1 MGDNEKPISTIGPG
15 WTSQE
20 ANGANGSRRHA
31 QPRKSGC
38 GKYARALRVLLPCRT
53 APRNKK
59 VMPANKAGLFSFIT
73 INWLTRMMWKAFRT
87 GLSQEDFFDLDDAD
101 DAAEGARRLEL
112 IWGRRVGKH
121 GASTSLGSA
130 VWRFCRTRT
139 LISML
144 LMAVS
149 IVLQFVGPAVL
160 QKMLLTFVAD
170 LSAPMWQ
177 GLVLVFALFFSQ
189 LCRNLFFGMA
199 YVINLHTAT
208 RLSGALQH
216 IVYNK
221 LLRLRASDEKA
232 LGQVVTFCSS
242 EQERMFDAIHMG
254 SIAVGSPIMFFL
266 AVGYTVMLMGPYAL
280 IGNAIILMFYPLMG
294 VVAAATSYVRTR
306 TVVLTDKRINIMSEI
321 LNSIKLIKM
330 YAWEDSFAENIK
342 GVREHERVQLQRAAF
357 LQSFSSTISPAIT
370 ILAAIA
376 TFITYTLTGH
386 NLDSGSAFTVY
397 SVFSALQFTV
407 AVLPYGIKTITE
419 ARVSF
424 QKMEKFLLKPD
435 MESTSNQ
442 HIPVHNSGD
451 AAVTMKSATFQW
463 EDVEEGVDNS
473 AFDNDKKAN
482 GNAQDGAPAETLRN
496 INMNVKKGKLIGIC
510 GSVGSGKTSLLSAI
524 TGDMVCVRGDM
535 SINGSV
541 AIVTQQAWI
550 FNETLREN
558 IVFGLP
564 FDDRRYR
571 DTVEVCSLQRDL
583 ELLPK
588 ADMTEIGER
597 GSNLSGGQKQRVN
610 LARSVYANKDI
621 YLLDDPLSAVDAR
634 VAKHIFNKCIKGAL
648 ANKTVLLVTHGI
660 QFLEECDEILYM
672 KNGVVSERGT
682 HAELQALGGD
692 YTHMLSYDHN
702 RDKDKSKGKAAES
715 EAPKDLDEE
724 PPIDVA
730 GGTLTANETHTAQ
743 GVQAY
748 LRYFKFCGGAVVMG
762 FLFILILLFVL
773 TQLFAGL
780 WLQIW
785 LDFGD
790 GKGGTNILDN
800 PDLSL
805 YQIIYGMSFVAMIV
819 SGSIK
824 GFGFARQLVLAS
836 SRMHDTM
843 FRKVMRCPVAF
854 FDVTPVGRILQRFS
868 KDMDELDVR
877 IPYYLEYVGQGM
889 MQCVGQMVM
898 VCVMFPMF
906 SIVLVIAIAIFGFLE
921 VWLNRGLQ
929 QNKSLDSIRKAPVI
943 THLSSTMSGLSVIR
957 TYGREDVQLARF
969 RRRLNYSLA
978 SDLIYR
984 SSVRWFTFRMDMIC
998 VLLVTLTG
1006 MTTVLLR
1013 DSASSAKSGLA
1024 LSSVFAV
1031 CNVIPF
1037 VMQMAAELQARFT
1050 SVERVLEYTS
1060 GLTEEAPRRVPNS
1073 PKPDK
1078 WPVRGDVLM
1087 EGVELRYREGLP
1099 LVLHGV
1105 DASIKGGEKI
1115 GVVGRTGAGKSSLI
1129 NTLLRF
1135 QELAGGRISIDGVD
1149 ISKIGLTD
1157 LRSSIA
1163 IIPQDPVLFE
1173 GTMRFNL
1180 DPFEDFSDE
1189 RIWEALEK
1197 SHVKE
1202 KVAREEKQ
1210 LLTPISGGGQ
1220 NLSVGEKQL
1229 ICLARAVLRRNK
1241 ILLLDEATASVD
1253 VETDFLI
1260 QRTIREAFDDC
1271 TVLTI
1276 AHRLHT
1282 VATYDR
1288 VMVMDAGRVIEFD
1301 TPKNLLSNPN
1311 SVFRQMTDAAG
1322 GVSTEASS

>member
-1 MGDNEKPISTIGPG
+1 MDENEKPISTLSASIGRA
-15 WTSQE
+15 SYDVNASNKQ
-20 ANGANGSRRHA
+20 NGFSRPA
-31 QPRKSGC
+31 PQKSGC
-38 GKYARALRVLLPCRT
+38 SKYTDALKVLLPCRVSS
-53 APRNKK
+53 RKNKNT
-59 VMPANKAGLFSFIT
+59 MPANRAGLFSFIT
-73 INWLTRMMWKAFRT
+73 INWLTRMMWKAFRK
-87 GLSQEDFFDLDDAD
+87 GLTEEDFYDLDDTD
-101 DAAEGARRLEL
+101 DAAESARRLES

-121 GASTSLGSA
+121 GAETSLGSA

-139 LISML
+139 LISIV

-149 IVLQFVGPAVL
+149 IVLQFVGPAFL
-160 QKMLLTFVAD
+160 QKLILAFIDDKSQA
-170 LSAPMWQ
+170 LWQ
-177 GLVLVFALFFSQ
+177 GLLLILALFFSQ

-199 YVINLHTAT
+199 YVINMHTAT
-208 RLSGALQH
+208 RLQGGLQH
-216 IVYNK
+216 LVFNK
-221 LLRLRASDEKA
+221 VLRLRASDDRA

-254 SIAVGSPIMFFL
+254 SITVGSPVMFIM
-266 AVGYTVMLMGPYAL
+266 AVGYSCWLMGPYAL
-280 IGNAIILMFYPLMG
+280 IGNVIILLFYPIMG
-294 VVAAATSYVRTR
+294 VVAALTSRVRTN
-306 TVVLTDKRINIMSEI
+306 TVQLTDKRINIMSEI

-330 YAWEDSFAENIK
+330 YAWEDSFADNVK
-342 GVREHERVQLQRAAF
+342 DVREHERVQLQRAAF
-357 LQSFSSTISPAIT
+357 LQSFSSTISPSIT
-370 ILAAIA
+370 ILAAIC
-376 TFITYTLTGH
+376 TFIAYTAAGYE
-386 NLDSGSAFTVY
+386 LDSQIAFTVY
-397 SVFSALQFTV
+397 SVFNALQFTV
-407 AVLPYGIKTITE
+407 ATLPYGIKCITE

-424 QKMEKFLLKPD
+424 QKMEKFMLKPD
-435 MESTSNQ
+435 MSTHSDKYV
-442 HIPVHNSGD
+442 PVFNSGET
-451 AAVTMKSATFQW
+451 ALGMKSASFVWDEADAQ
-463 EDVEEGVDNS
+463 GVDNS
-473 AFDNDKKAN
+473 GFEGEKEN
-482 GNAQDGAPAETLRN
+482 ETASLRN
-496 INMNVKKGKLIGIC
+496 IEMNVKKGALIGVC
-510 GSVGSGKTSLLSAI
+510 GSVGSGKTSLLSAV
-524 TGDMVCVRGDM
+524 TGDMICVGGDM
-535 SINGSV
+535 QINGSV

-558 IVFGLP
+558 IIFGLP
-564 FDDRRYR
+564 YDETRYR
-571 DTVEVCSLQRDL
+571 RTIEVCSLTRDL

-610 LARSVYANKDI
+610 LARAVYADKDI
-621 YLLDDPLSAVDAR
+621 ILLDDPLSAVDAR
-634 VAKHIFNKCIKGAL
+634 VAKHIFDKCIKGAL
-648 ANKTVLLVTHGI
+648 ANKTVILVTHGI

-672 KNGVVSERGT
+672 KNGMVSERGT
-682 HAELQALGGD
+682 HEQLKKKGGD
-692 YTHMLSYDHN
+692 YTHMLSYDQN
-702 RDKDKSKGKAAES
+702 REEKKKDKKEEVADV
-715 EAPKDLDEE
+715 KDLDEE

-730 GGTLTANETHTAQ
+730 GGTLTAHEAHKSL
-743 GVQAY
+743 GFKAY
-748 LRYFKFCGGAVVMG
+748 IDYFKFCGGLCIM
-762 FLFILILLFVL
+762 LILFTLILAFVL

-790 GKGGTNILDN
+790 GKGGTSVINN
-800 PDLSL
+800 PNLGT
-805 YQIIYGMSFVAMIV
+805 YQIIYGSTFVLMLV
-819 SGSIK
+819 TGSIK
-824 GFGFARQLVLAS
+824 GYGFARQLVLAS
-836 SRMHDTM
+836 SKMHDTM

-889 MQCVGQMVM
+889 ITCIGQMIM
-898 VCVMFPMF
+898 VCIMYPMF
-906 SIVLVIAIAIFGFLE
+906 SAVLVVAIAIFSFLE

-929 QNKSLDSIRKAPVI
+929 QNKSLDSIRKAPVLS
-943 THLSSTMSGLSVIR
+943 HLSSTMAGLNVIR
-957 TYGREDVQLARF
+957 TYGRQDVQLLRF
-969 RRRLNYSLA
+969 RRRLNRSLA

-998 VLLVTLTG
+998 VVLVALTG
-1006 MTTVLLR
+1006 LVTVLLR
-1013 DSASSAKSGLA
+1013 DDASSAKSGLA

-1037 VMQMAAELQARFT
+1037 VMQMASELQARFT

-1060 GLTEEAPRRVPNS
+1060 GLTEEAPRRIPNS
-1073 PKPDK
+1073 PKPK
-1078 WPVRGDVLM
+1078 QWPVRGDVLM
-1087 EGVELRYREGLP
+1087 EDVELRYREGLP
-1099 LVLHGV
+1099 LVLQKVNADIH
-1105 DASIKGGEKI
+1105 GGEKI

-1135 QELAGGRISIDGVD
+1135 QELAGGRILIDEVD

-1189 RIWEALEK
+1189 QIWEALEK

-1210 LLTPISGGGQ
+1210 LLTLISGGGQ

-1260 QRTIREAFDDC
+1260 QRTIREAFHDC

-1288 VMVMDAGRVIEFD
+1288 VMVMDAGKVIEFD
-1301 TPKNLLSNPN
+1301 TPAKLLGDAN
-1311 SVFRQMTDAAG
+1311 SVFRQMSEAAG
-1322 GVSTEASS
+1322 VTVETMEAAS

>member
-1 MGDNEKPISTIGPG
+1 MNENEKPISTLSASIGRA
-15 WTSQE
+15 SYDVNRQ
-20 ANGANGSRRHA
+20 NGFHRTK
-31 QPRKSGC
+31 PRKTGC
-38 GKYARALRVLLPCRT
+38 GKYADALRVLLPCR
-53 APRNKK
+53 PGSKNKNS
-59 VMPANKAGLFSFIT
+59 MPANKAGLFSFIT
-73 INWLTRMMWKAFRT
+73 INWLTRMMWKTFRK
-87 GLSQEDFFDLDDAD
+87 GLTEEDFYDLADAD
-101 DAAEGARRLEL
+101 DATESARRLES
-112 IWGRRVGKH
+112 IWGRRVGKQ
-121 GASTSLGSA
+121 GAATSLGSA
-130 VWRFCRTRT
+130 VWRFIRTRT
-139 LISML
+139 IISMV
-144 LMAVS
+144 LMAIS
-149 IVLQFVGPAVL
+149 IVLQFVGPAIL
-160 QKMLLTFVAD
+160 QKMILAFVED
-170 LSAPMWQ
+170 KSEPLWY
-177 GLVLVFALFFSQ
+177 GLVLILGLFLSQ

-199 YVINLHTAT
+199 YVINMHTAT
-208 RLSGALQH
+208 RLQGGLQH
-216 IVYNK
+216 LVFNK
-221 LLRLRASDEKA
+221 VLKLRAIDDRA

-254 SIAVGSPIMFFL
+254 TITVGSPVMFIL
-266 AVGYTVMLMGPYAL
+266 AVAYSWWLMGAYAL
-280 IGNAIILMFYPLMG
+280 IGNLIILLFYPIMG
-294 VVAAATSYVRTR
+294 VVAALTSRVRTN

-330 YAWEDSFAENIK
+330 YAWEDSFADNVK
-342 GVREHERVQLQRAAF
+342 DVRELERVQLQRAAF
-357 LQSFSSTISPAIT
+357 LQSFSSTISPSIT
-370 ILAAIA
+370 ILAAIC
-376 TFITYTLTGH
+376 TFIAYTLTDH
-386 NLDSGSAFTVY
+386 ELVSQTAFTVY
-397 SVFSALQFTV
+397 SVFNALQFTV
-407 AVLPYGIKTITE
+407 AFLPYGIKSITE

-424 QKMEKFLLKPD
+424 KKMEKFLLKPD
-435 MESTSNQ
+435 MTTHSDKY
-442 HIPVHNSGD
+442 IPVFNSGD
-451 AAVTMKSATFQW
+451 TALGLKLASFVWDEVDAPA
-463 EDVEEGVDNS
+463 VDNT
-473 AFDNDKKAN
+473 AFEGDNNEA
-482 GNAQDGAPAETLRN
+482 AALRN
-496 INMNVKKGKLIGIC
+496 INMTVKKGALIGVC

-524 TGDMVCVRGDM
+524 TGGMICVSGDLQV
-535 SINGSV
+535 NGSV
-541 AIVTQQAWI
+541 AIVSQQAWI

-558 IVFGLP
+558 IIFGLP
-564 FDDRRYR
+564 YDETRYR
-571 DTVEVCSLQRDL
+571 RTIEVCSLQRDL

-610 LARSVYANKDI
+610 LARAVYADKDI
-621 YLLDDPLSAVDAR
+621 VLLDDPLSAVDAR
-634 VAKHIFNKCIKGAL
+634 VAKHIFDKCIKGAL
-648 ANKTVLLVTHGI
+648 AGKTVLLVTHGI

-682 HAELQALGGD
+682 HEQLKAKGGD
-692 YTHMLSYDHN
+692 YTHMLSYDQN
-702 RDKDKSKGKAAES
+702 REKKDKDKKEDVADV
-715 EAPKDLDEE
+715 KDLDEE
-724 PPIDVA
+724 PPMDVV
-730 GGTLTANETHTAQ
+730 GGTLTAVEAHKSL
-743 GVQAY
+743 GFRAY
-748 LRYFKFCGGAVVMG
+748 IDYFKFCGGVCIMLI
-762 FLFILILLFVL
+762 LFILIMAFVL
-773 TQLFAGL
+773 SQLFAGL

-790 GKGGTNILDN
+790 GKEGEERGTNILNN
-800 PDLSL
+800 PNLHT
-805 YQIIYGMSFVAMIV
+805 YQIIYGSTFILMMVT
-819 SGSIK
+819 GSIK

-836 SRMHDTM
+836 SKMHDTM

-889 MQCVGQMVM
+889 ITCIGQMIM
-898 VCVMFPMF
+898 VCIMYPLF
-906 SIVLVIAIAIFGFLE
+906 SVVLVVAIGIFSFLE

-929 QNKSLDSIRKAPVI
+929 QSKSLDSIRKAPVLS
-943 THLSSTMSGLSVIR
+943 HLSSTMAGLNVIR
-957 TYGREDVQLARF
+957 TYGRQDVQLLRF
-969 RRRLNYSLA
+969 RRRLNRSLA

-998 VLLVTLTG
+998 VVLVVLTALV
-1006 MTTVLLR
+1006 TVLLR
-1013 DSASSAKSGLA
+1013 NDASSAKSGLA

-1031 CNVIPF
+1031 CNIIPF
-1037 VMQMAAELQARFT
+1037 VMQMASELQARFT

-1060 GLTEEAPRRVPNS
+1060 GLTEEAPRRLPNS
-1073 PKPDK
+1073 PKFK
-1078 WPVRGDVLM
+1078 QWPVRGDVSM
-1087 EGVELRYREGLP
+1087 QDVELRYREGLP
-1099 LVLHGV
+1099 LVLQKV
-1105 DASIKGGEKI
+1105 NADIRGGEKI

-1135 QELAGGRISIDGVD
+1135 QELAGGRILIDDVD
-1149 ISKIGLTD
+1149 IAKVGLHD

-1189 RIWEALEK
+1189 QIWEALEK

-1260 QRTIREAFDDC
+1260 QRTIREAFHDC

-1288 VMVMDAGRVIEFD
+1288 VMVLDAGKVIEFD
-1301 TPKNLLSNPN
+1301 TPANLLGDPN
-1311 SVFRQMTDAAG
+1311 SVFRQMSEAAG
-1322 GVSTEASS
+1322 VTAETMAASP

>member
-1 MGDNEKPISTIGPG
+1 MGDNNEKPVISVL
-15 WTSQE
+15 SSSA
-20 ANGANGSRRHA
+20 ANNDFIGANGSNGHQAPRR
-31 QPRKSGC
+31 QRSGC
-38 GKYARALRVLLPCRT
+38 AKYAEALKVLLPCRCSS
-53 APRNKK
+53 RNKK
-59 VMPANKAGLFSFIT
+59 TMPANKAGLFSFIT
-73 INWLTRMMWKAFRT
+73 INWLTKMMWKAFTT
-87 GLSQEDFFDLDDAD
+87 GLTQEDFFDLDEAD
-101 DAAEGARRLEL
+101 DAAESARRLEN
-112 IWGRRVGKH
+112 IWGRRVGKK
-121 GASTSLGSA
+121 GAETSLASA
-130 VWRFCRTRT
+130 VWRFCRTRS
-139 LISML
+139 IIAMV
-144 LMAVS
+144 LMAIS
-149 IVLQFVGPAVL
+149 IVLQFVGPAFL
-160 QKMLLTFVAD
+160 QKMLLNYIDDVSQP
-170 LSAPMWQ
+170 LWI
-177 GLVLVFALFFSQ
+177 GLVLVLALFMSQ
-189 LCRNLFFGMA
+189 LLRNLFFGMA
-199 YVINLHTAT
+199 YVINMHTAT
-208 RLSGALQH
+208 RLQGGLQH
-216 IVYNK
+216 LVFNK
-221 LLRLRASDEKA
+221 VLRLRAADDKA

-242 EQERMFDAIHMG
+242 EQERMFDAIHMS
-254 SIAVGSPIMFFL
+254 SITVGSPVMFAL
-266 AVGYTVMLMGPYAL
+266 AVGYSVWLMGPYAL
-280 IGNAIILMFYPLMG
+280 IGNAIILLFYPIMG
-294 VVAAATSYVRTR
+294 VVAALTSYVRTR
-306 TVVLTDKRINIMSEI
+306 TVQLTDKRINIMSEI
-321 LNSIKLIKM
+321 LNNIKLIKM
-330 YAWEDSFAENIK
+330 YAWEESFADNVK
-342 GVREHERVQLQRAAF
+342 DVREKERVQLQRAAF
-357 LQSFSSTISPAIT
+357 LQSFSSTISPSIT
-370 ILAAIA
+370 ILAAVA
-376 TFITYTLTGH
+376 TFIVYTLTGH
-386 NLDSGSAFTVY
+386 DLDSGTVFTVY
-397 SVFSALQFTV
+397 SVFNALQFTV
-407 AVLPYGIKTITE
+407 ATLPYGIKCVTE

-424 QKMEKFLLKPD
+424 QKMEKFLMKPD
-435 MESTSNQ
+435 MDS
-442 HIPVHNSGD
+442 HNSQHVPKYD
-451 AAVTMKSATFQW
+451 ASDSAILMKGANFVW
-463 EDVEEGVDNS
+463 DEPEEGITNTAFEDNVVDGVPS
-473 AFDNDKKAN
+473 Q
-482 GNAQDGAPAETLRN
+482 GLETLRN
-496 INMNVKKGKLIGIC
+496 IDVSIKKGKLIGVC

-524 TGDMVCVRGDM
+524 TGDMVCVRGGM
-535 SINGSV
+535 EVNGSV

-558 IVFGLP
+558 IIFGLP
-564 FDDRRYR
+564 YDERRYR
-571 DTVEVCSLQRDL
+571 DTIEVCSLQRDL

-634 VAKHIFNKCIKGAL
+634 VAKHIFNKCIKDKLRG
-648 ANKTVLLVTHGI
+648 KTVLLVTHGI

-672 KNGVVSERGT
+672 KNGVISERGT
-682 HAELQALGGD
+682 HAELKALDGD
-692 YTHMLSYDHN
+692 YTHMLSYDQN
-702 RDKDKSKGKAAES
+702 RDKEKDKKEEDVNVA
-715 EAPKDLDEE
+715 DLDEE

-730 GGTLTANETHTAQ
+730 GGTLTSAEAHKSLGAR
-743 GVQAY
+743 AY
-748 LRYFKFCGGAVVMG
+748 IEYFKFCGGVCIMAI
-762 FLFILILLFVL
+762 LFILIIAFVL
-773 TQLFAGL
+773 SQLFAGL

-790 GKGGTNILDN
+790 GKGGTSVLNN
-800 PDLSL
+800 PNLNT
-805 YQIIYGMSFVAMIV
+805 YQIIYGMSFFLMMIT
-819 SGSIK
+819 GSIK

-877 IPYYLEYVGQGM
+877 IPYYLEYVAQGM
-889 MQCVGQMVM
+889 LTCVGQMLM
-898 VCVMFPMF
+898 VCIMYPVF
-906 SIVLVIAIAIFGFLE
+906 SAVLAVAVVIFGFLE

-929 QNKSLDSIRKAPVI
+929 QNKSLDSIRKAPVL

-957 TYGREDVQLARF
+957 TYGRQDVQLLRF
-969 RRRLNYSLA
+969 RRRLNHSLA

-984 SSVRWFTFRMDMIC
+984 CSVRWFTFRMDMIC
-998 VLLVTLTG
+998 VTLVTLTAIVC
-1006 MTTVLLR
+1006 VLLKG
-1013 DSASSAKSGLA
+1013 DGSSAKSGLA

-1037 VMQMAAELQARFT
+1037 VMQMASELQARFT

-1060 GLTEEAPRRVPNS
+1060 GLSEEAPRRIAKS
-1073 PKPDK
+1073 PKPDA
-1078 WPVRGDVLM
+1078 WPVKGDVLM
-1087 EGVELRYREGLP
+1087 EDVELRYREGLP
-1099 LVLHGV
+1099 LVLQKV
-1105 DASIKGGEKI
+1105 NANIIGGEKI

-1135 QELAGGRISIDGVD
+1135 QELAGGRILIDGVD
-1149 ISKIGLTD
+1149 IAKIGLHD

-1197 SHVKE
+1197 SHIKE

-1260 QRTIREAFDDC
+1260 QRTIREAFHDC

-1288 VMVMDAGRVIEFD
+1288 VMVMDAGKVIEFD
-1301 TPKNLLSNPN
+1301 TPTNLLNDTN
-1311 SVFRQMTDAAG
+1311 SVFRQMSDAAG
-1322 GVSTEASS
+1322 GVSANPE